1 MNPELMNS
9 LVLAYLGDSII
20 ELMVREYLI
29 RNSASKKV
37 NDLYHEATHFVSS
50 DAHADFV
57 GHCLENKFFTEH
69 ETAIYKRGRNTRN
82 HKNETAQHR
91 HSTGFE
97 ALIGYLYLNDEKARI
112 DEIFAEFIRFVSET
126 DLK

>member
-20 ELMVREYLI
+20 ELMAREYLI
-29 RNSASKKV
+29 RNSESKKV

-50 DAHADFV
+50 DAHASFV
-57 GHCLENKFFTEH
+57 THCLKNSFFTEH
-69 ETAIYKRGRNTRN
+69 EVSIYKRGRNTKN

-97 ALIGYLYLNDEKARI
+97 ALIGYLYLNENKARI
-112 DEIFAEFIRFVSET
+112 DEIFAEFIRYVNET